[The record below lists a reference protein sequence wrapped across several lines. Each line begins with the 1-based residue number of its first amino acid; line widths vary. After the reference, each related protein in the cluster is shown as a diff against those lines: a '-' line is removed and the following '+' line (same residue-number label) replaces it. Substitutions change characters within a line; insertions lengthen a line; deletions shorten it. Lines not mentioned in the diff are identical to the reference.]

1 MLHLQGKSLV
11 RQNAHQRRQQLPGQ
25 LPDHPGAPDAEQD
38 EARATGKPERP
49 VQRVVNQHQRRD
61 SAEQPAD
68 ADRRHRQAHE
78 PAQGLDLATQRVS
91 GVVHART
98 LSGEDVCINPIYNL
112 YYHVII
118 VPGDGAEKVPLRA
131 FPDEGE
137 MAKRTH
143 EGHLNASGKRFALI
157 VSRYNEFFSS
167 RLLGGAEDCLLRH
180 GAAAEDVEVFRV
192 PGALELALVAKKV
205 AETGKFHAVV
215 CLGAVVRG
223 QTPHFDLVAS
233 EAVRG
238 VSRVGLETGVPTV
251 FGVITTDTIEQAV
264 DRSGARAGNRGAEAA
279 LAAVEMANLLEGFST
294 G

>member
-1 MLHLQGKSLV
+1 M
-11 RQNAHQRRQQLPGQ
+11 
-25 LPDHPGAPDAEQD
+25 AE
-38 EARATGKPERP
+38 R
-49 VQRVVNQHQRRD
+49 
-61 SAEQPAD
+61 
-68 ADRRHRQAHE
+68 
-78 PAQGLDLATQRVS
+78 
-91 GVVHART
+91 
-98 LSGEDVCINPIYNL
+98 I
-112 YYHVII
+112 
-118 VPGDGAEKVPLRA
+118 
-131 FPDEGE
+131 
-137 MAKRTH
+137 H

-192 PGALELALVAKKV
+192 PGAFELALVAKKV

-233 EAVRG
+233 AAVRG
-238 VSRVGLETGVPTV
+238 VSRVSLETGVPTV

-279 LAAVEMANLLEGFST
+279 MAAIETANLLEGLSA